1 MAVAV
6 VGDFELE
13 KIRAEIQQEKQ
24 MKEML
29 EQSTAELQYTIDELE
44 KRYDGVVDEGNEW
57 KTRCETQQEMNDQLD
72 KQIAMLQSK
81 VMEAK
86 SNLKDV
92 IVPMTSDRGLLLKYL
107 SVGSYGAI
115 SDLTSSNGPDNSNM
129 SYVASDSIPST
140 AKTKP
145 AGITINIAITSP
157 RQGRDKIFNAG
168 KSTKDMKNF
177 DDLSDATPHMVRML
191 EKEKNMLHSQMR
203 DIEWRLDQES
213 KAYHKAHEERKT
225 YSTEIH
231 AAATAATR
239 NRLPVSHRELE
250 PIPGSR
256 TPRDMGRFRC
266 SHIDNWSKTNKN
278 HPPPNIRGPRYM
290 DPTWT
295 SFTRN
300 SNIPEDQ
307 RIIDP
312 KRGPIR
318 KTAAV
323 KSLPS
328 LEMA

>member
-1 MAVAV
+1 MAVEV

-57 KTRCETQQEMNDQLD
+57 KTRCETQQEMNEQLD
-72 KQIAMLQSK
+72 KQIFMLQSK
-81 VMEAK
+81 VQEAK

-92 IVPMTSDRGLLLKYL
+92 PVTKDPGQYLKTLAAGPYMA
-107 SVGSYGAI
+107 S
-115 SDLTSSNGPDNSNM
+115 SDLPSSNGKDNSIM
-129 SYVASDSIPST
+129 SYVPSDSIPST

-157 RQGRDKIFNAG
+157 RQAG

-231 AAATAATR
+231 AAATANAR
-239 NRLPVSHRELE
+239 NRLPLTHRDLE

-266 SHIDNWSKTNKN
+266 SHIDNWSKQNKN
-278 HPPPNIRGPRYM
+278 HPPPNFRGPRYM

-295 SFTRN
+295 SFSR
-300 SNIPEDQ
+300 NIPEDQ

-328 LEMA
+328 LEMT

>member
-1 MAVAV
+1 MAVEV

-13 KIRAEIQQEKQ
+13 KIRAEIQQEKH

-57 KTRCETQQEMNDQLD
+57 KTRCETQQEMNNQLD
-72 KQIAMLQSK
+72 KQIEMLQSK
-81 VMEAK
+81 VQEAK
-86 SNLKDV
+86 SNLKDDHTTRYRRSRIFRDV
-92 IVPMTSDRGLLLKYL
+92 GRTLGMLPKGLRQLDFQYTYMIENYEFLSSEKVYYLKVKHFIIL
-107 SVGSYGAI
+107 FLI
-115 SDLTSSNGPDNSNM
+115 
-129 SYVASDSIPST
+129 
-140 AKTKP
+140 
-145 AGITINIAITSP
+145 
-157 RQGRDKIFNAG
+157 
-168 KSTKDMKNF
+168 
-177 DDLSDATPHMVRML
+177 
-191 EKEKNMLHSQMR
+191 
-203 DIEWRLDQES
+203 

-231 AAATAATR
+231 AAATAAAR

-266 SHIDNWSKTNKN
+266 SHIDNWSKQNKN
-278 HPPPNIRGPRYM
+278 HPPPNSRGPRYM

-295 SFTRN
+295 SFTR
-300 SNIPEDQ
+300 NIPEDQ

-328 LEMA
+328 LEMT

>member
-1 MAVAV
+1 MAVEV

-13 KIRAEIQQEKQ
+13 KIRAEIKQEKQ

-29 EQSTAELQYTIDELE
+29 EQSSSELRYTIEELE

-72 KQIAMLQSK
+72 KQIFMLQSK
-81 VMEAK
+81 VQEAK
-86 SNLKDV
+86 SNLKDAGSF
-92 IVPMTSDRGLLLKYL
+92 IASSDH
-107 SVGSYGAI
+107 V
-115 SDLTSSNGPDNSNM
+115 SSKSLDNSYM
-129 SYVASDSIPST
+129 SFVASDSIPST

-145 AGITINIAITSP
+145 TGITINIAIASP
-157 RQGRDKIFNAG
+157 RQAG

-191 EKEKNMLHSQMR
+191 EKEKNMLHNQMR

-231 AAATAATR
+231 AAATR
-239 NRLPVSHRELE
+239 NRLPITHRELE

-256 TPRDMGRFRC
+256 TPRDMGRLRC
-266 SHIDNWSKTNKN
+266 SHIDNWSKKNKN
-278 HPPPNIRGPRYM
+278 HPPIHMRRPRYM
-290 DPTWT
+290 DPTWN

-307 RIIDP
+307 RILDP

-328 LEMA
+328 LEMT

>member
-1 MAVAV
+1 MAVEV

-57 KTRCETQQEMNDQLD
+57 KTRCETQQEMNEQLD
-72 KQIAMLQSK
+72 KQIFMLQSK
-81 VMEAK
+81 VQEAK

-92 IVPMTSDRGLLLKYL
+92 PVTKDPGQYLKTL
-107 SVGSYGAI
+107 A
-115 SDLTSSNGPDNSNM
+115 
-129 SYVASDSIPST
+129 
-140 AKTKP
+140 
-145 AGITINIAITSP
+145 
-157 RQGRDKIFNAG
+157 AG

-231 AAATAATR
+231 AAATANAR
-239 NRLPVSHRELE
+239 NRLPLTHRDLE

-266 SHIDNWSKTNKN
+266 SHIDNWSKQNKN
-278 HPPPNIRGPRYM
+278 HPPPNFRGPRYM

-295 SFTRN
+295 SFSR
-300 SNIPEDQ
+300 NIPEDQ

-328 LEMA
+328 LEMT

>member
-1 MAVAV
+1 MAVEV

-13 KIRAEIQQEKQ
+13 KIRAEIKQEKQ

-29 EQSTAELQYTIDELE
+29 EQSSSELRYTIEELE

-72 KQIAMLQSK
+72 KQIFMLQSK
-81 VMEAK
+81 VQEAK
-86 SNLKDV
+86 SNLKD
-92 IVPMTSDRGLLLKYL
+92 
-107 SVGSYGAI
+107 
-115 SDLTSSNGPDNSNM
+115 
-129 SYVASDSIPST
+129 
-140 AKTKP
+140 
-145 AGITINIAITSP
+145 
-157 RQGRDKIFNAG
+157 AG

-191 EKEKNMLHSQMR
+191 EKEKNMLHNQMR

-231 AAATAATR
+231 AAATR
-239 NRLPVSHRELE
+239 NRLPITHRELE

-256 TPRDMGRFRC
+256 TPRDMGR
-266 SHIDNWSKTNKN
+266 
-278 HPPPNIRGPRYM
+278 
-290 DPTWT
+290 
-295 SFTRN
+295 
-300 SNIPEDQ
+300 NIPEDQ
-307 RIIDP
+307 RILDP

-328 LEMA
+328 LEMT

>member
-1 MAVAV
+1 MAVEV

-13 KIRAEIQQEKQ
+13 KIRAEIKQEKQ

-29 EQSTAELQYTIDELE
+29 EQSSSELRYTIEELE

-72 KQIAMLQSK
+72 KQIFMLQSK
-81 VMEAK
+81 VQEAK
-86 SNLKDV
+86 SNLKDD
-92 IVPMTSDRGLLLKYL
+92 PGQYLKTL
-107 SVGSYGAI
+107 A
-115 SDLTSSNGPDNSNM
+115 
-129 SYVASDSIPST
+129 
-140 AKTKP
+140 
-145 AGITINIAITSP
+145 
-157 RQGRDKIFNAG
+157 AG

-191 EKEKNMLHSQMR
+191 EKEKNMLHNQMR

-231 AAATAATR
+231 AAATR
-239 NRLPVSHRELE
+239 NRLPITHRELE

-256 TPRDMGRFRC
+256 TPRDMGRLRC
-266 SHIDNWSKTNKN
+266 SHIDNWSKKNKN
-278 HPPPNIRGPRYM
+278 HPPIHMRRPRYM
-290 DPTWT
+290 DPTWN

-307 RIIDP
+307 RILDP

-328 LEMA
+328 LEMT